1 MKYQS
6 FTDAPGGIA
15 QWIEQGRQVPGL
27 GTALRVMLPFYKI
40 PSRILSFTFERTPLA
55 PLMSTYQANIAAGG
69 ARASLARA
77 QMGLGTAI
85 MLAAADSVMSGSI
98 TGSGPPQKATRG
110 AMENTGWLPYSMK
123 VGDRWVQY
131 NRLETVGSSIAMAAD
146 IVETAQNYHAAVNGD
161 NPDLEKLTVAA
172 ALSVAQDVTSKTY
185 LQGLSSFFETLA
197 NPKTEGEAQ
206 AKSMASSIV
215 PAGVGAIDR
224 LQDPYQRA
232 VYSMMDAIKSKIPG
246 LSETLPPRRDV
257 WGQPI
262 EHASGMGG
270 AYDLL
275 SPFATK
281 QPNDSPIDKE
291 ITRLG
296 ANINLPEART
306 SFPGGAVV
314 NLQNDPKMYSRY
326 VELAGNGYKDPAYG
340 NLGAKDLLN
349 QVVSGNHWLSPIYN
363 MKNDDPA
370 AGVNSK
376 ADMIRTIMNQYR
388 DGAKRQ
394 LLDENPK
401 LQQEVTEKT
410 QQRNSLRLPG
420 VG

>member
-6 FTDAPGGIA
+6 FTDAPGKLA
-15 QWIEQGRQVPGL
+15 NLIEQARNDFPL
-27 GTALRVMLPFYKI
+27 LRVVLPFYKI
-40 PSRILSFTFERTPLA
+40 PSRILSFTFERSPLA

-77 QMGLGTAI
+77 QMGLGTAV
-85 MLAAADSVMSGSI
+85 MLATADAVMSGSI
-98 TGSGPPQKATRG
+98 TGSGPPAKATRG
-110 AMENTGWLPYSMK
+110 AMEGQGWLPYSMK

-131 NRLETVGSSIAMAAD
+131 NRVETVGSSMAMAAD
-146 IVETAQNYHAAVNGD
+146 IVETAQNYHSAINGD
-161 NPDLEKLTVAA
+161 NPDMEKLAVAA
-172 ALSVAQDVTSKTY
+172 ALSIAQDVTSKTY
-185 LQGLSSFFETLA
+185 LKGLSDTFEMLA
-197 NPKTEGEAQ
+197 NPKTEGEGQIRSFAG
-206 AKSMASSIV
+206 SLV

-224 LQDPYQRA
+224 IQDPYQRA

-246 LSETLPPRRDV
+246 LSETLPARRDV
-257 WGQPI
+257 WGQLI
-262 EHASGMGG
+262 EHASGLGA
-270 AYDLL
+270 AYDTL
-275 SPFATK
+275 SPFATR
-281 QPNDSPIDKE
+281 QPTDSPIDRE
-291 ITRLG
+291 IQRLG

-306 SFPGGAVV
+306 SFPGGAIV
-314 NLQNDPKMYSRY
+314 NLQNDPKLYSRY

-363 MKNDDPA
+363 MKNDDPG

-376 ADMIRTIMNQYR
+376 ADMIKSIMNQYR

-394 LLDENPK
+394 LLDESPA
-401 LQQEVTEKT
+401 LQQEVTERN
-410 QQRNSLRLPG
+410 QQRQSLRLPG